1 MTSVPTAAHPLKIE
15 FEGCD
20 GSGKTTGLKYF
31 IEQAR
36 LQDFDVIETRE
47 VGNPHIK
54 VCQDLRTIILSP
66 DSGLSGKAM
75 EMIFAGMR
83 YANDD
88 WFKTLDCDLVVSDR
102 GFFSHLAYGYH
113 NAGEDITAEFFE
125 NIIGRDTLLPDIVIY
140 FEVDS
145 EIALSRR
152 KARGTSDV
160 IEMKGAEFQDKVRD
174 SYNSYLN
181 HYTDIPVFR
190 INANKSIP
198 EVQEQLDS
206 VLRLL
211 NAYEIK
217 TRR

>member
-1 MTSVPTAAHPLKIE
+1 MPKLPLKIE
-15 FEGCD
+15 VEGCD

-36 LQDFDVIETRE
+36 LRDLNVVETRE

-54 VCQDLRTIILSP
+54 VCQDLRTIVLSP

-75 EMIFAGMR
+75 EMVFAAMR

-88 WFKTLDCDLVVSDR
+88 WLKTLECDVVVSDR
-102 GFFSHLAYGYH
+102 GFFSHLAYGRH
-113 NAGEDITAEFFE
+113 NAGEWITDKFFE
-125 NIIGRDTLLPDIVIY
+125 SIVGLDTLLPDVVIY
-140 FEVDS
+140 FDVDS
-145 EIALSRR
+145 ATALSRR
-152 KARGTSDV
+152 TRRGTSDV
-160 IEMKGAEFQDKVRD
+160 IEMKGTEFQDKVRE
-174 SYNSYLN
+174 SYDYYLER
-181 HYTDIPVFR
+181 YPKVTVFR

-206 VLRLL
+206 LLGVL

-217 TRR
+217 IRR